1 MKRSI
6 RKTRIAFAA
15 LALLASGIAFGD
27 TPAGGGGGGGGG
39 GSIEIQLSTKAQ
51 DPNGKTKDDAPTI
64 EATIIG
70 GPNVPLD
77 QFTISEANA
86 KVPLSIKASGKH
98 DYNQGTDT
106 VAIAL
111 VINGQEIWIGND
123 DIVEES
129 NPSRYLGVLKG
140 LKTALQNVPFST
152 AGPAGSMGV
161 LVTYGDKAD
170 IKVPMGPLA
179 NLTSE
184 ALGSQKDYSGQTGT
198 AMVQGIEA
206 ALTELHKV
214 QTSQKAMIIVCDGN
228 DTNNTAAVGQL
239 AALKKQAN
247 SDRVQTFAII
257 YKGQLSDPANVIST
271 MIPAPKTV
279 NSAED
284 IATTIKSI
292 LERMANRYYV
302 TFPGFDKT
310 ANLGLPFDNKSHD
323 LVIKIGKDD
332 MEPVSVLMSPV
343 WSPPKPMSLWW
354 LAIVIPVVVLLLII
368 VAVKLFS
375 SGKVEQVEMPVM
387 APMMAAPS
395 EAPKPA
401 GPMKTVMFNAG
412 GTDDGFPIVGWL
424 VALNGPN
431 AFQTLRL
438 RSTIT
443 KIGTQAPADLVI
455 NDGFMSTEHC
465 QISCSPQGYSLIDG
479 GSTNGSYVND
489 KKVARQELMDNDT
502 ITLGKTNFKFKSIG
516 A

>member
-6 RKTRIAFAA
+6 SRRKYRIA
-15 LALLASGIAFGD
+15 LGVLTLLASGVAFGD
-27 TPAGGGGGGGGG
+27 APAGGGGGGGTV
-39 GSIEIQLSTKAQ
+39 EVQLNAKAQ
-51 DPNGKTKDDAPTI
+51 DPRGKTKDDAPTI
-64 EATIIG
+64 EATIVG

-86 KVPLSIKASGKH
+86 KVPLSIKAATKR
-98 DYNQGTDT
+98 DYNQGSETI
-106 VAIAL
+106 AIAL
-111 VINGQEIWIGND
+111 VINGQEIGIGND
-123 DIVEES
+123 DIPEVAEGAK
-129 NPSRYLGVLKG
+129 YVGVLKG

-152 AGPAGSMGV
+152 AGPAGSLGV

-170 IKVPMGPLA
+170 IKVPMGPLS

-184 ALGSQKDYSGQTGT
+184 ALGTQKDYYQQSGT
-198 AMVQGIEA
+198 AMVQGIQA

-214 QTSQKAMIIVCDGN
+214 QTAQKAMIIVCDGN

-239 AALKKQAN
+239 AALKKQALA
-247 SDRVQTFAII
+247 DHIQTFAII

-279 NSAED
+279 NSADD
-284 IATTIKSI
+284 IATMIKAI
-292 LERMANRYYV
+292 LAAMANRYYV

-310 ANLGLPFDNKSHD
+310 SNMGLTWDNKSHD
-323 LVIKIGKDD
+323 LIVKIGKDD
-332 MEPVSVLMSPV
+332 TDPVSLQMSPK
-343 WSPPKPMSLWW
+343 WDPPKPMSLWW
-354 LAIVIPVVVLLLII
+354 LAIVIPVVLLILII

-375 SGKVEQVEMPVM
+375 SKSVEQVEMPVM
-387 APMMAAPS
+387 APMMAAPA

-443 KIGTQAPADLVI
+443 KIGTKEPADLVI

-489 KKVARQELMDNDT
+489 KKVSRQEIMDGDT